1 MAERAEAQPL
11 PLARA
16 GALLTK
22 RGWLP
27 QVLGVITIVLIG
39 GGVLLNH
46 YLSDLF
52 SADQTALAYVSAL
65 QSRDANAAWSYVTM
79 SRLGMPKVDADL
91 ATEDGLAAQLKHGG
105 LTISAPHITA
115 RRQIVDGALVT
126 SVCCTPGGASH
137 TLDLTMAVSNS
148 KHFGIYPAWSVVEEP
163 ALLVIAGPAGT
174 VQVDGISV
182 PAKARQVAV
191 LPGPHVLTTPAS
203 ALFAAG
209 SVAVDARTPWDTPT
223 QATLQPQLSAAG
235 RASAAK
241 AIQDAVNTCPS
252 TPFADS
258 CVQFV
263 NTQYTGEPW
272 QVIGDP
278 AADLSITVG
287 SDGQIVG
294 AGHLQSVYSHST
306 SSGTAHIFWGGPYT
320 AQLATQNADFLV
332 KELALHPSGGRPL
345 QRPAQITDD
354 AVRAAVSQGF
364 AACAA
369 STSGQPPDC
378 PNRAYVPGATVTASW
393 QLSGDPLQ
401 GASVSF
407 DGDRGLF
414 VVRGTYT
421 MSVQYTWHDL
431 FTGGDDSGSSG
442 GAYQAIAVVDSGQL
456 RLISIGAS

>member
-1 MAERAEAQPL
+1 MAKRAEAQPL

-16 GALLTK
+16 GALLNK

-27 QVLGVITIVLIG
+27 QMLGMLAIVLIG
-39 GGVLLNH
+39 GGVLFNH

-91 ATEDGLAAQLKHGG
+91 ASEDGLSAQLKRGG
-105 LTISAPHITA
+105 VNISGAHITG
-115 RRQIVDGALVT
+115 RRQILAGAFVT
-126 SVCCTPGGASH
+126 TVSYKSGSSSR
-137 TLDLTMAVSNS
+137 TLDLKMVVSDS
-148 KHFGIYPAWSVVEEP
+148 KHFGIYPAWRVVEEP
-163 ALLVIAGPAGT
+163 ALLMIAGPASA
-174 VQVDGISV
+174 VQVDGIAL
-182 PAKARQVAV
+182 PATARQVGV
-191 LPGPHVLTTPAS
+191 LPGQHLITTPATV
-203 ALFAAG
+203 LFAAG
-209 SVAVDARTPWDTPT
+209 TVAVDARTPWDTPT
-223 QATLQPQLSAAG
+223 QAVLQPELSAVG
-235 RASAAK
+235 KASAAK
-241 AIQDAVNTCPS
+241 AVQDTVNACPS
-252 TPFADS
+252 TPFVHA

-263 NTQYTGEPW
+263 DTLRNGEPW

-278 AADLSITVG
+278 TADLSVTVG
-287 SDGQIVG
+287 SDGQIMG
-294 AGHLQSVYSHST
+294 AGHLQSVYAHPT
-306 SSGTAHIFWGGPYT
+306 SSGTEHIFWGGPYT
-320 AQLATQNADFLV
+320 AQLATKNGDFLV
-332 KELALHPSGGRPL
+332 QELALHPSGGTPL

-369 STSGQPPDC
+369 STAGLPVDC
-378 PNRAYVPGATVTASW
+378 PNQAYVPGATVSASW

-414 VVRGTYT
+414 VVRGTYS

-431 FTGGDDSGSSG
+431 FTGGHDSGTSG
-442 GAYQAIAVVDSGQL
+442 GAYQAIALVDSGQL
-456 RLISIGAS
+456 RLLSIASS